1 MSYVRIDNNR
11 ILKLTIPLV
20 VERKKKET
28 EQIKTDSLVVDTDI
42 QFPQGL
48 PPMPPPPGLPPMPP
62 PPGLPPMPPPH
73 LEKE

>member
-1 MSYVRIDNNR
+1 
-11 ILKLTIPLV
+11 
-20 VERKKKET
+20 
-28 EQIKTDSLVVDTDI
+28 LVVDTDI